1 MYLFSTATILAL
13 KPTQLPIKWVLGALS
28 PGIKQPGHE
37 GKNAFMAWTG
47 TVLLLQRT
55 QPKFEL
61 GN

>member
-1 MYLFSTATILAL
+1 LAL

-28 PGIKQPGHE
+28 PGIKRPGHE

-55 QPKFEL
+55 SVRTGGHPAKI
-61 GN
+61 